1 MYSKIGSYQS
11 VSKGMTGLVCAL
23 VLLVGGAGCR
33 PVHDNPKLQW
43 AIFDQIGR
51 EGIKENVTLEELE
64 GDYKGTIYYVS
75 VENISEV
82 TAEAE
87 QYMAQM
93 LRREYEGLGR
103 VYDNTLT
110 LTLNLPD
117 GMVRVL
123 TDLPPFELE
132 EGILTAPILPAPEA
146 MDESSLE
153 MVCVAKVYPEG
164 LMLDG
169 VLSTEIRLSESTV
182 LAVMLEFQ
190 LVK

>member
-1 MYSKIGSYQS
+1 
-11 VSKGMTGLVCAL
+11 VTGLVCAL
-23 VLLVGGAGCR
+23 VLLVGVAGCR

-43 AIFDQIGR
+43 AIFDHLGR

-75 VENISEV
+75 VENISEF

-87 QYMAQM
+87 QFMAQM
-93 LRREYEGLGR
+93 LRTEYEGLGT

-132 EGILTAPILPAPEA
+132 EGIITAPILPAPEA
-146 MDESSLE
+146 MDESYLE

-169 VLSTEIRLSESTV
+169 VLTTEIRLPESTV